1 MIIRGKAEQINHHV
15 WKLEQNG
22 HYYSVKQY
30 DSQETLYKVNK
41 LHEMFKALQFS
52 HVLPVVKSEHPLLF
66 MQPWLERARSVNF
79 KKRRDRID
87 SLETLRQLH
96 ATGERVDWTSVGYLQ
111 SYPLISKWE
120 DRLFRFEAIRGA
132 CEEYI
137 DDAVIED
144 ILFYAKNALRIIK
157 KHYQP
162 SEKETLLHGDVV
174 HHNFLCNQNGLIRL
188 IDFDLATTGPASTEI
203 ALWMHRVLPQ
213 IDYDLSFLMQENLYL
228 QTLHPSTFYLLLY
241 PNELLREWIHFFSL
255 PKAAREKQLK
265 HILPFTNIAHSHWPK
280 LWYNVEQLS

>member
-15 WKLEQNG
+15 WKLEQKG
-22 HYYSVKQY
+22 CYYSVKQY
-30 DSQETLYKVNK
+30 DSQERLYKVKK
-41 LHEMFKALQFS
+41 LHEMFEVLQFP
-52 HVLPVVKSEHPLLF
+52 HVLPVIKSEHPLLF
-66 MQPWLERARSVNF
+66 MQPWLEKARSVNF

-96 ATGERVDWTSVGYLQ
+96 ESGERVDWTSVGYLQ

-144 ILFYAKNALRIIK
+144 ILFYAENALRMIK

-174 HHNFLCNQNGLIRL
+174 HHNFLCDQNGLIRL

-213 IDYDLSFLMQENLYL
+213 IDYDLSFLIQENLYL

-255 PKAAREKQLK
+255 PKEAREKQLK

-280 LWYNVEQLS
+280 LWYNIEQLS